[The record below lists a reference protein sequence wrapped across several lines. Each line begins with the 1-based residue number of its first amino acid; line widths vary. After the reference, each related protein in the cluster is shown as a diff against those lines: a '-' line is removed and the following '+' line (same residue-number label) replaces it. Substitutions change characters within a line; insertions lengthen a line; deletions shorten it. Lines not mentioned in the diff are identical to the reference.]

1 MREEKKGAVCTMSFF
16 LLNFAAQK
24 EEKAQTSATKETADI
39 ASDGVG
45 DGKQD
50 GEERMEGR

>member
-1 MREEKKGAVCTMSFF
+1 MSFF

-39 ASDGVG
+39 ASDEVK
-45 DGKQD
+45 DGKKD
-50 GEERMEGR
+50 GE